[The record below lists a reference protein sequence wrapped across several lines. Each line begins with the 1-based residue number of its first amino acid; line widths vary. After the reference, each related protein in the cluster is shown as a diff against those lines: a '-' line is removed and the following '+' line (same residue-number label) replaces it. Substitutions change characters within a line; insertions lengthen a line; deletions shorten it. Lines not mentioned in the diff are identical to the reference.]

1 MGRERVLRAIAQIER
16 QKRAAGIVPSY
27 ATMRELHARLSTAE
41 TAACA
46 LMVRQG
52 ILEQHENINGPM
64 YGVAAA
70 AAKE

>member
-16 QKRAAGIVPSY
+16 QKRAAGIVPPY

-70 AAKE
+70 AVKE